1 MRGGTVE
8 ALLVI
13 DVQCGMFTHPTAQP
27 HDGEGVV
34 SRIVRLVGTARSS
47 GAPVIFV
54 QHAGRADELLAPH
67 KPGFALH
74 PALAPREDE
83 PVVVKRYC
91 NAFQDTDLADRLK
104 ALGVTKVTICGLQTE
119 YCVDTACRA
128 AFADGLKVT
137 LAQDAHTTF
146 DTAVMPAKAIVSHH
160 NTTLGA
166 GFVTLKA
173 ADEIR
178 FRD

>member
-1 MRGGTVE
+1 ME

-27 HDGEGVV
+27 YDGEGVV
-34 SRIVRLVGTARSS
+34 TRIAGLVDTARSS

-54 QHAGRADELLAPH
+54 QHAGRADEPLAPH

-74 PALAPREDE
+74 PELRPREDE

-104 ALGVTKVTICGLQTE
+104 ALGVAGVTICGLQTE

-128 AFADGLKVT
+128 AFAGGLKVT

-146 DTAVMPAKAIVSHH
+146 DTPVMPAAAIIRHH

-173 ADEIR
+173 THEIR
-178 FRD
+178 FQG

>member
-1 MRGGTVE
+1 ME

-27 HDGEGVV
+27 YDGDGVV
-34 SRIVRLVGTARSS
+34 SRIAQLVDTARYS

-54 QHAGRADELLAPH
+54 QHAGRADEPLAPH

-74 PALAPREDE
+74 PELRPREDE

-91 NAFQDTDLADRLK
+91 NAFQETDLADRLK
-104 ALGVTKVTICGLQTE
+104 ALGAREVTICGLQTE

-128 AFADGLKVT
+128 AFAEGLKVT
-137 LAQDAHTTF
+137 LVRDGHTTF
-146 DTAVMPAKAIVSHH
+146 DTSVMPAAAIIRHH
-160 NTTLGA
+160 NTTLAA
-166 GFVTLKA
+166 GFVTLQTA
-173 ADEIR
+173 AEIS
-178 FRD
+178 FGS

>member
-1 MRGGTVE
+1 ME

-27 HDGEGVV
+27 YDGDGVV
-34 SRIVRLVGTARSS
+34 SRISGLVEAARAS

-54 QHAGRADELLAPH
+54 QHAGRTDELLAPH

-74 PALAPREDE
+74 PALAPRDDE
-83 PVVVKRYC
+83 PVIVKRYC
-91 NAFQDTDLADRLK
+91 NAFQETDLADRLA
-104 ALGVTKVTICGLQTE
+104 ALGVSKVTICGLQSE

-128 AFADGLKVT
+128 AFANGLKVT
-137 LAQDAHTTF
+137 LARDAHTTF
-146 DTAVMPAKAIVSHH
+146 DTPVMPAAAIIRHH

-173 ADEIR
+173 AAEIR
-178 FRD
+178 FGD

>member
-1 MRGGTVE
+1 ME

-27 HDGEGVV
+27 YDGEGVV
-34 SRIVRLVGTARSS
+34 SRIARLVDTARSS

-54 QHAGRADELLAPH
+54 QHAGRADEPLAPH

-74 PALAPREDE
+74 PELRPREDE
-83 PVVVKRYC
+83 PIVVKRYC
-91 NAFQDTDLADRLK
+91 NAFQDTDLADRLA
-104 ALGVTKVTICGLQTE
+104 ALGVAKVTICGLQTE

-128 AFADGLKVT
+128 AFASGLRVT
-137 LAQDAHTTF
+137 LAHDAHTTF
-146 DTAVMPAKAIVSHH
+146 DTAVMPAKAIIRHH

-178 FRD
+178 FQV

>member
-1 MRGGTVE
+1 MD

-13 DVQCGMFTHPTAQP
+13 DVQCGMFTHPTARP
-27 HDGEGVV
+27 HDGEAVV
-34 SRIVRLVGTARSS
+34 SRIAGLVDTARSS

-54 QHAGRADELLAPH
+54 QHAGRPDEPLAPH

-74 PALAPREDE
+74 PDLVPEEHE
-83 PVVVKRYC
+83 PVIVKRYC
-91 NAFQDTDLADRLK
+91 NAFQETDLADRLT
-104 ALGVTKVTICGLQTE
+104 ALGVSGVTVCGLQTE

-128 AFADGLKVT
+128 AFANGLKVT
-137 LAQDAHTTF
+137 LARDAHTTF
-146 DTAVMPAKAIVSHH
+146 DTPVMSAAAIIRHH

-173 ADEIR
+173 AEQIS